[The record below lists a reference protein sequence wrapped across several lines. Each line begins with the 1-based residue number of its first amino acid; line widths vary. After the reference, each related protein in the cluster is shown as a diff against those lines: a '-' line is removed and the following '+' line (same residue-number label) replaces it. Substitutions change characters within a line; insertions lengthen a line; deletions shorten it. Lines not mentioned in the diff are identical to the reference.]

1 MNIEKPYLL
10 LFFGL
15 MLFLGVSNLMDHRVQ
30 HDFPYAY
37 LASDT
42 FQQQTRADGIADA
55 GNYRNEPFYI
65 VKGFKDVVGY
75 YPPLVH
81 HLGVLLHFT
90 TGIPAY
96 DTVYFMVF
104 FSAILAAFVMYIII
118 RSYNKNIAILSLP
131 LSILIFSDK
140 SYIGF
145 VWGHWASITGQL
157 FLLCIFWSI
166 TRFDIAKSE
175 ALLGIFMGS
184 LALAHTSELIYGIAF
199 VGLYGVWLLS
209 NKKLNTKFF
218 KKTIIAAVIAIVI
231 SAYSLYIFYN
241 SFMVVNPYTFEV
253 SKYWGGTPIFEI
265 TDFSLL
271 LIFMVIG
278 LIAGILMIKKIDVPV
293 LAGIFMLLVGY
304 TNYIGFGIRAFQP
317 RLFWPIYFSIFL
329 GIGLHTLVKYMPF
342 NSKAILAFCLSAFF
356 VLAIS
361 NTISIPNI
369 PTYSKLSNPG
379 IMDTWH
385 WQMFQWIS
393 KNTDTDSKIYFF
405 YGDIYGQDAI
415 LRNSKRLHVQ
425 VIPDDFIAALQN
437 RTVKR
442 VYWTEAPADHGAGF
456 PHFSPFPKIK
466 LYLKEDT
473 DYWLLKSPNIDI
485 CKFDYLVFDRATRQ
499 EVLAQYNLVI
509 ANQMMKK
516 DAQVVFQN
524 EVSIILKNN
533 KVNGDCI
540 EEGTF

>member
-1 MNIEKPYLL
+1 
-10 LFFGL
+10 
-15 MLFLGVSNLMDHRVQ
+15 
-30 HDFPYAY
+30 
-37 LASDT
+37 
-42 FQQQTRADGIADA
+42 
-55 GNYRNEPFYI
+55 
-65 VKGFKDVVGY
+65 
-75 YPPLVH
+75 
-81 HLGVLLHFT
+81 
-90 TGIPAY
+90 
-96 DTVYFMVF
+96 
-104 FSAILAAFVMYIII
+104 
-118 RSYNKNIAILSLP
+118 
-131 LSILIFSDK
+131 
-140 SYIGF
+140 
-145 VWGHWASITGQL
+145 
-157 FLLCIFWSI
+157 
-166 TRFDIAKSE
+166 
-175 ALLGIFMGS
+175 
-184 LALAHTSELIYGIAF
+184 
-199 VGLYGVWLLS
+199 
-209 NKKLNTKFF
+209 
-218 KKTIIAAVIAIVI
+218 
-231 SAYSLYIFYN
+231 
-241 SFMVVNPYTFEV
+241 
-253 SKYWGGTPIFEI
+253 
-265 TDFSLL
+265 
-271 LIFMVIG
+271 
-278 LIAGILMIKKIDVPV
+278 
-293 LAGIFMLLVGY
+293 
-304 TNYIGFGIRAFQP
+304 
-317 RLFWPIYFSIFL
+317 
-329 GIGLHTLVKYMPF
+329 MPF

-425 VIPDDFIAALQN
+425 AIPDDFIAALQN